1 MTAETAPVDSQTSTD
16 VPALIHAAFKCI
28 TAHDFDAARPIVE
41 RALSLAPHS
50 GMAAH
55 ARVHLDTDSC
65 AIEEGAA
72 YAHAFLTEH
81 DPFDGI
87 NVHNAWHLAA
97 LLLEVGRPSAALD
110 WHERVVTPSVP
121 DAPMTFYSAVTL
133 L

>member
-1 MTAETAPVDSQTSTD
+1 MATQTAPIDRQDQQTSAD
-16 VPALIHAAFKCI
+16 VPALVQAAFKRI
-28 TAHDFDAARPIVE
+28 TAREFDAARAIVE

-55 ARVHLDTDSC
+55 ARLHLDTDSC

-72 YAHAFLTEH
+72 YGHAFLAEH

-97 LLLEVGRPSAALD
+97 LLLE
-110 WHERVVTPSVP
+110 
-121 DAPMTFYSAVTL
+121 
-133 L
+133 